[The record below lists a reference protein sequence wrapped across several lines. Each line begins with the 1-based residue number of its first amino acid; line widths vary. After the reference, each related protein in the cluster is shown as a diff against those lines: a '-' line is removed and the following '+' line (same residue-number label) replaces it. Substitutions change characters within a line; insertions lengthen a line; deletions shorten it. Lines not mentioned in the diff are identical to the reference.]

1 MSHALLSPLTQGREL
16 KLLAADFRNALV
28 ESPLTQGRELKR

>member
-1 MSHALLSPLTQGREL
+1 MSPLTQGREL

-28 ESPLTQGRELKR
+28 VAPHAGA